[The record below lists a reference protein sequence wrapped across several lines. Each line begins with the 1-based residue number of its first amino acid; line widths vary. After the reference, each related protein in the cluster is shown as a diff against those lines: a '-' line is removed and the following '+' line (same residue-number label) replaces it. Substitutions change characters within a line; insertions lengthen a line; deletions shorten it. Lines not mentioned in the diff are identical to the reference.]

1 MLNLL
6 KSAQHR
12 LPCEVVKLLA
22 AQVIVA
28 SLHAADAE
36 LAITVGKEGLLEKWN
51 VFLEKLLLQVLGP
64 CRNDHVLARADHR
77 HEVSDCL
84 SCSGSSF
91 DDEMA
96 ALFDGFFYCLRHL
109 QLTPAVFIRRMRAG
123 KQSAGSKKLV
133 QRGSG
138 GSCGLRTGRHR
149 VSIIAVEAGLG
160 TGHMAETMWGRAP
173 RPSGRAA
180 LDNLVD

>member
-1 MLNLL
+1 MLDLL

-51 VFLEKLLLQVLGP
+51 VFLERRLLQVLGP
-64 CRNDHVLARADHR
+64 CRNDHALARPDHR
-77 HEVSDCL
+77 HQVSECL

-91 DDEMA
+91 DYQMA
-96 ALFDGFFYCLRHL
+96 ALLNGFFDCLRHL
-109 QLTPAVFIRRMRAG
+109 QLTPAEFIGRMRAG
-123 KQSAGSKKLV
+123 KQSTRSKKLV
-133 QRGSG
+133 QRG
-138 GSCGLRTGRHR
+138 
-149 VSIIAVEAGLG
+149 
-160 TGHMAETMWGRAP
+160 
-173 RPSGRAA
+173 
-180 LDNLVD
+180 